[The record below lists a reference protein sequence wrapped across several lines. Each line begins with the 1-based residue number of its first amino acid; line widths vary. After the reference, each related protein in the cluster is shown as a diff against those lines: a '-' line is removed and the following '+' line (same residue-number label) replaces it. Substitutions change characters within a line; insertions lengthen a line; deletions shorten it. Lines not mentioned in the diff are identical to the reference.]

1 MTDHPFSLTKAE
13 RLCSKAAIERLFS
26 HGNASMAF
34 FPLRAVYR
42 KAEREEGPAVQV
54 LFSVSKRRF
63 KHAVDRNRAKRQMRE
78 AYRKAKHSLL
88 GALPEGECL
97 DLAFLWLS
105 DKPVDS
111 SKVEQK
117 LRTALER
124 IAEKAGRNEQTS
136 CETSEQQSGAG
147 Q

>member
-1 MTDHPFSLTKAE
+1 
-13 RLCSKAAIERLFS
+13 
-26 HGNASMAF
+26 MAY

-42 KAEREEGPAVQV
+42 KAEHEEGPAVRV

-78 AYRKAKHSLL
+78 AYRKAKHTLID
-88 GALPEGECL
+88 ALPDGEHL
-97 DLAFLWLS
+97 DLAFLWLA

-111 SKVEQK
+111 AKVELK
-117 LRTALER
+117 LRTALKR
-124 IAEKAGRNEQTS
+124 IAEKEGGKEQAS
-136 CETSEQQSGAG
+136 CESSEQQSDAV

>member
-1 MTDHPFSLTKAE
+1 
-13 RLCSKAAIERLFS
+13 
-26 HGNASMAF
+26 MAY

-42 KAEREEGPAVQV
+42 KAEREDGPAVQV

-78 AYRKAKHSLL
+78 AYRKAKHTLL
-88 GALPEGECL
+88 SALPEGERL

-111 SKVEQK
+111 AKVEQR
-117 LRTALER
+117 LCAALER
-124 IAEKAGRNEQTS
+124 IAEKEGRKEKAT
-136 CETSEQQSGAG
+136 CESSEQSSDAVQ
-147 Q
+147 

>member
-1 MTDHPFSLTKAE
+1 MTKHPFSLTKAE
-13 RLCSKAAIERLFS
+13 RLCSKATIERLFNR
-26 HGNASMAF
+26 GNASMAY

-42 KAEREEGPAVQV
+42 KAEREDGPAVQV

-78 AYRKAKHSLL
+78 AYRKAKHTLL
-88 GALPEGECL
+88 DALPEGERL

-111 SKVEQK
+111 AKVEQR
-117 LRTALER
+117 LCAALER
-124 IAEKAGRNEQTS
+124 IAEKEGRKEKAT
-136 CETSEQQSGAG
+136 CESSEQSSDAG